1 MMAELGL
8 VILCGNPLACYALSV
23 QQFLSVKDMAVVSQL
38 HYSPGLAPCDFFV
51 SKNEIGSYEAIIYT
65 LFNKNQVA

>member
-8 VILCGNPLACYALSV
+8 VILCGYPLACYALSV

-38 HYSPGLAPCDFFV
+38 PCCPGLTPCDFFV
-51 SKNEIGSYEAIIYT
+51 SKKEIA
-65 LFNKNQVA
+65 AMRP